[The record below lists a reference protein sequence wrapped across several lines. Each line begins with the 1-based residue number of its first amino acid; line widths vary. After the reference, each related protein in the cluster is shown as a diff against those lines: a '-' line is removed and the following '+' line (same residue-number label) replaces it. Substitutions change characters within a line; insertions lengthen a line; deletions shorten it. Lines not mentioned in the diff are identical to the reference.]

1 MEEEL
6 YILFILIITVLS
18 ILVIANTYHI
28 YKLTKISITKNN
40 LMDMQEFHNIH
51 PMIKELYKEAVV
63 NGVFYIQNMIVN
75 DIIKMND
82 IDKWYNSNK
91 EDIFELI
98 KLVKKIG
105 IKNYKDNKNTESKIS
120 SSELSKLVSIDI
132 RSLIEKMKDIESIT
146 VLNENDDIVK
156 SADFYDKL
164 KEKNETIKNKYTNVI
179 I

>member
-1 MEEEL
+1 MEEQ
-6 YILFILIITVLS
+6 YIFFILIITVLS
-18 ILVIANTYHI
+18 MLVIANTYHI
-28 YKLTKISITKNN
+28 YKLTKISITKNS

-51 PMIKELYKEAVV
+51 PMIKELYQEAVA

-105 IKNYKDNKNTESKIS
+105 IQNYKDNKSTESKIS
-120 SSELSKLVSIDI
+120 PSELSKLVSIDI
-132 RSLIEKMKDIESIT
+132 KSLIEKMKDIESIT
-146 VLNENDDIVK
+146 VLNEDEDIVK
-156 SADFYDKL
+156 SAEFYDKL
-164 KEKNETIKNKYTNVI
+164 IEKNETVQNKYTNVI

>member
-1 MEEEL
+1 MEEQ
-6 YILFILIITVLS
+6 YIFIILIITVLS
-18 ILVIANTYHI
+18 MLVIANTYHI
-28 YKLTKISITKNN
+28 YKLTKISINKNS
-40 LMDMQEFHNIH
+40 LMDMQEFNNMH

-105 IKNYKDNKNTESKIS
+105 IKQYDKNKKMLKIPP
-120 SSELSKLVSIDI
+120 SELSRLVAMDI
-132 RSLIEKMKDIESIT
+132 KTLIKEVEKIESLEG
-146 VLNENDDIVK
+146 VDDI
-156 SADFYDKL
+156 L
-164 KEKNETIKNKYTNVI
+164 KHSNYLNY
-179 I
+179 